1 MKKFIEIFPRKCM
14 GTGKGMHVGYLAFD
28 TETYSTQDLLVAR
41 LREAAGNPTNIYEE
55 PLTEDYLLDEEWPD
69 DWVYTHF
76 PFDDVDDDGN
86 AIGYTADGQP
96 VNLNSISTWE
106 VRYPL
111 HENIPDE
118 GVAFQD
124 YTPKTPTP

>member
-14 GTGKGMHVGYLAFD
+14 ATGKGMHVGYLAFD
-28 TETYSTQDLLVAR
+28 TETYSTQDLLVTR

-55 PLTEDYLLDEEWPD
+55 PLTDDFILDHEWPD
-69 DWVYTHF
+69 DWMYTHF
-76 PFDDVDDDGN
+76 PFDEQDDDGN

-96 VNLNSISTWE
+96 VNLNTISTWG

-111 HENIPDE
+111 HEEIPDE

-124 YTPKTPTP
+124 YTPKPPTT